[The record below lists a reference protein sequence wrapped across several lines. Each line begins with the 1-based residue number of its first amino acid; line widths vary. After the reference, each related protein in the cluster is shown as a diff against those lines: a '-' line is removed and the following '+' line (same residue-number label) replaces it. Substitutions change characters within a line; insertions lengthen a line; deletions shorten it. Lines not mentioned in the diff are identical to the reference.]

1 VDQAFTLQQALPHAE
16 LDIIRDAG
24 HASSEPGTLDA
35 LIRATDRFA
44 SELAGKF

>member
-1 VDQAFTLQQALPHAE
+1 MPHAE
-16 LDIIRDAG
+16 LEIIRDAG

-44 SELAGKF
+44 RELAPKP